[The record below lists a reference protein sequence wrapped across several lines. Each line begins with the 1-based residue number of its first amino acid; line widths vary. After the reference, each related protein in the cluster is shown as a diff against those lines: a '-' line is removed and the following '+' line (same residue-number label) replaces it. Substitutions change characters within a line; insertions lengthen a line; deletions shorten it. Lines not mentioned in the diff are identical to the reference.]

1 MNLHAA
7 TILNN
12 EAIDL
17 SGTFIRRTNL
27 TGVNLENADL
37 SGADCSHAIFH
48 GANLTDANLNGTILK
63 GADLTNVVGLTRE
76 QLSLAVIDKTTILPS
91 YLALVIG

>member
-7 TILNN
+7 TVLYD

-27 TGVNLENADL
+27 SGVNLQHADL
-37 SGADCSHAIFH
+37 SGADCTNAIFRGAKLT
-48 GANLTDANLNGTILK
+48 GANLKGTILK
-63 GADLTNVVGLTRE
+63 GADLTGVIGLTSE
-76 QLSLAVIDKTTILPS
+76 QIAMAIVDRDTILPS
-91 YLALVIG
+91 YLTTG